1 MPLLLLLLLA
11 LLLPLHPLPAQWQLS
26 LMTGPGVTSG
36 HSRDDADPDH
46 PAILP
51 DHPVSWSLAIA
62 RESGAWRVAFDASR
76 ITSDLAIRGLSTS
89 LVTRG
94 ELTAGGIG
102 LEAAH
107 RLLGQP
113 ASPSLWGGL
122 GAVGEHWSFSSA
134 SGEARWRAAI
144 RASLQ
149 LEMPF
154 STHWGAVVR
163 AEGLAGGS
171 LFDADELP
179 DGYNLQPG
187 LRVAILLGV
196 ARRW

>member
-1 MPLLLLLLLA
+1 MPALLLVLLLLH
-11 LLLPLHPLPAQWQLS
+11 LPPCPLPAQWQLS
-26 LMTGPGVTSG
+26 LVTGPAVTSG
-36 HSRDDADPDH
+36 HSRDNFDPDH

-51 DHPVSWSLAIA
+51 DRPVSWSLAIA
-62 RESGAWRVAFDASR
+62 RERGAWRFALDGSR

-94 ELTAGGIG
+94 ALSAWGVG

-113 ASPSLWGGL
+113 ASPSLWGGI
-122 GAVGEHWSFSSA
+122 GAVGEHWSFSAA
-134 SGEARWRAAI
+134 SGEARWRAAF
-144 RASLQ
+144 RASLR

-154 STHWGAVVR
+154 STRWSALVR
-163 AEGLAGGS
+163 AEGLAGAS

-179 DGYNLQPG
+179 EGYSLETG
-187 LRVAILLGV
+187 LRAGVLLG
-196 ARRW
+196 AGWRW